1 LEEQGSEKMS
11 CWKRWG
17 TLVRSST
24 LGGAAENSMCDSDA
38 ARTHRWRMWVVH
50 GELLDRFDDHEPH
63 KLTRWDFLKAVL
75 AAYVLY
81 YNFDAIWDKVEAI
94 IYNFDAF
101 LELIYNFV
109 LYKKMT

>member
-1 LEEQGSEKMS
+1 MS

-17 TLVRSST
+17 TLVRART

-81 YNFDAIWDKVEAI
+81 NFDAIWDKVEAI

-101 LELIYNFV
+101 CDLIYNFV

>member
-1 LEEQGSEKMS
+1 MS

-17 TLVRSST
+17 TIVRART

-38 ARTHRWRMWVVH
+38 ARRHRWRMWVVH

-81 YNFDAIWDKVEAI
+81 NFLWPLCLDVILKAQAIWD
-94 IYNFDAF
+94 NFDAF
-101 LELIYNFV
+101 CLMLYNFV

>member
-1 LEEQGSEKMS
+1 
-11 CWKRWG
+11 
-17 TLVRSST
+17 
-24 LGGAAENSMCDSDA
+24 MCDSDA

-50 GELLDRFDDHEPH
+50 SELLDRFDDHEPH

-81 YNFDAIWDKVEAI
+81 NFDIWDKVVAI

-101 LELIYNFV
+101 WDMIYNFV